1 MLRRLVV
8 LLLLASLPLL
18 AKDQCAFCRHD
29 GSQFT
34 LAKQDYASGA
44 LLVCQKCVQKLPP
57 CAVCDLPSNNKQYR
71 DGRELCAS
79 CLKLNLAD
87 QKQAEKLYNKVV
99 AFVHGFLSEK
109 VSPVPPVRFCDDD
122 ELQTRLIEGGGR
134 SIKVIGFYVAYN
146 PEQIYIR
153 SYEQLPEAGATLA
166 HEFTHAWQSRHAV
179 SQDRAL
185 KEGFACWVEYHYL
198 LSIGETSRAYGLTT
212 VRDPDYGDS
221 LRKLLEIEKRQGK
234 AAVIK
239 LGRQGAKLP
248 G

>member
-1 MLRRLVV
+1 MLRLLVLV
-8 LLLLASLPLL
+8 LFCLALPALS
-18 AKDQCAFCRHD
+18 KDQCAFCRHD
-29 GSQFT
+29 GSQFP
-34 LAKQDYASGA
+34 LQKVDYASGS
-44 LLVCQKCVQKLPP
+44 LRVCQKCADKLTACTVCALP
-57 CAVCDLPSNNKQYR
+57 CNNKQYR
-71 DGRELCAS
+71 DGRYLCAS

-99 AFVHGFLSEK
+99 AFVHGFLGEK
-109 VSPVPPVRFCDDD
+109 VSPLPPVRFCDDD

-134 SIKVIGFYVAYN
+134 AIKVIGFYQPYN
-146 PEQIYIR
+146 PEQIYIL
-153 SYEQLPEAGATLA
+153 SYEMLPDAGATLA

-185 KEGFACWVEYHYL
+185 KEGFARWVEYHYL
-198 LSIGETSRAYGLTT
+198 LSIGETSRAYALTT

-221 LRKLLEIEKRQGK
+221 LRQLLEIEKRQGK

-239 LGRQGAKLP
+239 LGRTGARLP